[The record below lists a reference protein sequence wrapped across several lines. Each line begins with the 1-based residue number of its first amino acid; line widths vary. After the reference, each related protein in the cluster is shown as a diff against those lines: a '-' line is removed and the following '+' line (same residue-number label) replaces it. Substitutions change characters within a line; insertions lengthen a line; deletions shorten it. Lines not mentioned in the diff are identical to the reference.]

1 MITTPDQIARLNR
14 LRRRLC
20 WESPVLAPGLAALQI
35 RPSKLLPTA
44 AVSGRGVVYANE
56 GFFAAKR
63 DSHCTFVILHELM
76 HVMLRHHERIAG
88 RIPLIWNIAG
98 DLVINEAIPA
108 LGLNENTR
116 SEFVTVPDDCL
127 WRERDAPWIP
137 AGLTTEAT
145 YDHLMKRAEEEIEKL
160 AAAGQVGVGCGVIS
174 DDEAER
180 NERENGDNTGGVPA
194 GAEGLSP
201 AEWRAITH
209 TIEAS
214 ARGSAGREAAALKS
228 LLHRPPARVPW
239 GSLIR
244 QLAAQ
249 ASSRLGRDFT
259 TWSRRSRRS
268 PRGIVL
274 PGARALETALAIVID
289 ASGSVSD
296 DDLSH
301 MVAETRAAVDAT
313 GVPAFLVVH
322 DAAVFSAGWI
332 HPAAPFEEVAKHIG
346 GRGGTRF
353 EPAYERISDEKRAFA
368 ACVHFTDGV
377 PCEPWPSKPDN
388 CKVAVAAITPQ
399 GTDELVPVG
408 WRKVPIEG
416 PRKAA

>member
-1 MITTPDQIARLNR
+1 MTAIDQIKRLNQ

-20 WESPVLAPGLAALQI
+20 WESPTLAPGLAALQI
-35 RPSKLLPTA
+35 RPSKLLSTA
-44 AVSGRGVVYANE
+44 GVSGRGVVYANE
-56 GFFAAKR
+56 AFFATKP
-63 DSHCTFVILHELM
+63 DSECVFITLHELM
-76 HVMLRHHERIAG
+76 HVLLRHHERCAG
-88 RIPLIWNIAG
+88 RIPFIWNIAG

-108 LGLNENTR
+108 LGLNETTR
-116 SEFVTVPDDCL
+116 SEFVTVPADALC
-127 WRERDAPWIP
+127 RERDAPWIP

-145 YDHLMKRAEEEIEKL
+145 YDHLMKKTEEELEKL
-160 AAAGQVGVGCGVIS
+160 RKEGIVGAGCGVVE
-174 DDEAER
+174 DE
-180 NERENGDNTGGVPA
+180 GDPSEGGGDGVPGDA
-194 GAEGLSP
+194 DGLSP
-201 AEWRAITH
+201 SEWRAIAN

-214 ARGSAGREAAALKS
+214 AKAGAGREAAALKA

-239 GSLIR
+239 ASLLR

-259 TWSRRSRRS
+259 TWTRRSRRS
-268 PRGIVL
+268 PRNIVL
-274 PGARALETALAIVID
+274 PGARALETALAVVID

-301 MVAETRAAVDAT
+301 MVSETRAAVDAT

-332 HPAAPFEEVAKHIG
+332 RPASPFEEVAKHIG

-353 EPAYERISDEKRAFA
+353 EPAYARILEEKRNFA
-368 ACVHFTDGV
+368 ACVHFTDGL
-377 PCEPWPSKPDN
+377 PCEAWPAKPAN
-388 CKVAVAAITPQ
+388 CKIAVAAITPH
-399 GTDELVPVG
+399 GTDELVPDH
-408 WRKVPIEG
+408 WRVVPIEG